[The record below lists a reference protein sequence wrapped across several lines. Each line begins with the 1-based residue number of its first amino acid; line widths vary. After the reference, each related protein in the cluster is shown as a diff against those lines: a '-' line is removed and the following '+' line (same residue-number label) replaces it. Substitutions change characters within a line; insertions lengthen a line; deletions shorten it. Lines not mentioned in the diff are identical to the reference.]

1 MKKHHPKNERIKRRY
16 FDYLK
21 EAKRMDVSSVDM
33 AAAAI
38 ASFEQWAHYRD
49 FAKFHI
55 EQAKGYKA
63 HIARTV
69 NEKTGKPLAKATIH
83 SRLMALKAF
92 VFWLAGQPGYKS
104 RISYADAD
112 YFNPSANDSRIATTR
127 REKKVPTIEQ
137 IKLVLSKMP
146 TGSDI
151 EKRDR
156 AIIAFTLLTGARDNA
171 IASFS
176 LKHIDLVNRKVFQDA
191 REVRTKNRKTFTTF
205 FFPVCTDVEEI
216 VRNWVKHLKEE
227 LLFGSDDP
235 LFPATKVGLTNSG
248 LFGALGLSRNHWKN
262 ASAIRRIFK
271 TAFEAAGLP
280 YANPHSVRD
289 TLTHLG
295 ETLCQTPEEFKAWS
309 QNIGHDQV
317 MTTFTSYGVVATG
330 RQKEILGGIATRKTK
345 NTDTISGDPDDK
357 TVLRVLAYLSNSVS

>member
-38 ASFEQWAHYRD
+38 ASFEHWSNYRD

-55 EQAKGYKA
+55 DQAKGYKA
-63 HIARTV
+63 HLGKAV
-69 NEKTGKPLAKATIH
+69 NAKTGKPLAKATVQ

-92 VFWLAGQPGYKS
+92 VFWLAGQSGYKS

-112 YFNPSANDSRIATTR
+112 YFNPSANDSRIATAR

-137 IKLVLSKMP
+137 IKLVLSRMP

-171 IASFS
+171 IASFR
-176 LKHIDLVNRKVFQDA
+176 LKHIDLADRQVLQDA
-191 REVRTKNRKTFTTF
+191 REVRSKNRKTFTTF
-205 FFPVCTDVEEI
+205 FFPVGEEVETI
-216 VRNWVKHLKEE
+216 ARDWVEHLKGA
-227 LLFGSDDP
+227 LLFGPDDP
-235 LFPATKVGLTNSG
+235 LFPATKVGLADRG
-248 LFGALGLSRNHWKN
+248 LFGALGLSRSHWKN
-262 ASAIRRIFK
+262 AAAIRRIFK
-271 TAFEAAGLP
+271 AAFEAAGLS
-280 YANPHSVRD
+280 YANPHSFRD
-289 TLTHLG
+289 TLAQLG
-295 ETLCQTPEEFKAWS
+295 EVQCQTPEAFKAWS
-309 QNIGHDQV
+309 QNLGHEQV
-317 MTTFTSYGVVATG
+317 LTTFTSYGTVATK
-330 RQKEILGGIATRKTK
+330 RQGELLTAICNSTRIKEPAGSEPDPATIAKVVTYLQ
-345 NTDTISGDPDDK
+345 N
-357 TVLRVLAYLSNSVS
+357 RVT